1 MDVEKVRRVRKERKI
16 DEFMIAEQRKAHGQ
30 EYGAR
35 ASVGSQQMSTH
46 GPLNAVT
53 DSPPTR
59 SDETIICLPSTSFL
73 NIWCNPLPT
82 SALDSTMADGAA
94 SIPVQTD
101 PPANRGRNNR
111 NRGGGGGGAG
121 RGPRQPREQQDG
133 EQPSRGGGRNRGR
146 GGRATRGG
154 SIGVGNASQPI
165 EPSAEQVLAKEKAL
179 ALVPQDTNGDDVEA
193 EVCFICASPVVHQSV
208 APCNHR
214 TCHICSLRL
223 RALYKTK
230 TCAHCRSSAEEV
242 IFTDDANKRYED
254 YSQAE
259 LAQVDDNLGIHY
271 ESQEIF
277 EDTILLLR
285 YNCPDASCDAA
296 CLGWPDLHR
305 HVKSVHQKQ
314 MCDLCTRNK
323 KVFTHEHELFTK
335 PELQRHE
342 KYGDDVPGAD
352 NQSGFKG
359 HPECGFCRQ
368 RFYGDDDL
376 FSHCRD
382 RHERCHLCDRR
393 DGGRKPQY
401 YVDYNALEVHF
412 RKDHFVC
419 PDQECLEKKFVVFDS
434 DMDLKAHQL
443 EAHPNGL
450 TKDARR
456 DARRVDISGFDYRAP
471 HQQDRPQRNANRER
485 RGGRE
490 GGGGGGRGRDPNA
503 EPLPVSSAQPLGRA
517 ELAYQR
523 QMAIQSAQSVST
535 RNFGGRL
542 TQQTETYAARP
553 PANAPDP
560 ATITA
565 PRPVEPAAPSLGS
578 LSLQPSS
585 ATPRTTSPDR
595 SMAGL
600 TPQEQARRLRH
611 NAVNERAS
619 NLLGNDQTKLAEFR
633 NKVSVYRQG
642 AMTADRLIDAFFS
655 LFDTSSTELGKL
667 VKELADIFEIA
678 TKRDQLLKAWN
689 NWRSINEDYPSLPQ
703 SAVGQSGPSN
713 SAASVLGN
721 GLGSKRILNLKSST
735 QQSSRSNNTRSY
747 GSAVAPHSSGNPS
760 SAANLSFPPLSVSS
774 RSSSHMAGPAA
785 RVNPTQASWL
795 NSAPEMAQP
804 SRSGT
809 PSNNNMNSKAPG
821 RGGDVFPSLPKAQK
835 PTSTVF
841 SPGYTG
847 PGVRRVNAGGPS
859 SVAWGGGGGG
869 GGGSGAQSPAA
880 VDESEQQ
887 KIVRKGKQGKKQ
899 VLFNWG

>member
-1 MDVEKVRRVRKERKI
+1 
-16 DEFMIAEQRKAHGQ
+16 
-30 EYGAR
+30 
-35 ASVGSQQMSTH
+35 
-46 GPLNAVT
+46 
-53 DSPPTR
+53 
-59 SDETIICLPSTSFL
+59 
-73 NIWCNPLPT
+73 
-82 SALDSTMADGAA
+82 MADA
-94 SIPVQTD
+94 SAPTQSQND
-101 PPANRGRNNR
+101 QSANRGR
-111 NRGGGGGGAG
+111 
-121 RGPRQPREQQDG
+121 
-133 EQPSRGGGRNRGR
+133 SNRGR
-146 GGRATRGG
+146 GGRAGNRAPREGQDGEQTQGNNSNRNAGKSRGRGG
-154 SIGVGNASQPI
+154 RGRGGAGGAHAPTDSRDQPTT
-165 EPSAEQVLAKEKAL
+165 EQQIQAKGKAL
-179 ALVPQDTNGDDVEA
+179 ALVPQGEDGEDVEA

-230 TCAHCRSSAEEV
+230 TCAHCRTSAEEV
-242 IFTDDANKRYED
+242 IFTDDANKRFED
-254 YSQAE
+254 YNTQQFAHS
-259 LAQVDDNLGIHY
+259 DDNLGIRY
-271 ESQEIF
+271 ESQDIF

-285 YNCPDASCDAA
+285 YNCPDSSCDAA

-305 HVKSVHQKQ
+305 HVKSVHHKQ

-323 KVFTHEHELFTK
+323 KVFTHEHELFT
-335 PELQRHE
+335 PQELRRHE
-342 KYGDDVPGAD
+342 KHGDDIPGAE

-368 RFYGDDDL
+368 RFYGDDEL

-393 DGGRKPQY
+393 DGGRQPQY

-434 DMDLKAHQL
+434 EMDLKAHQL

-471 HQQDRPQRNANRER
+471 HQQDRPQRNPNRER
-485 RGGRE
+485 R
-490 GGGGGGRGRDPNA
+490 GGGRGRDPNA
-503 EPLPVSSAQPLGRA
+503 DPLPVSSAQPMGRA
-517 ELAYQR
+517 EMAYQR

-535 RNFGGRL
+535 RSFGGQL
-542 TQQTETYAARP
+542 TQPTEAYAARA
-553 PANAPDP
+553 PANAPEP
-560 ATITA
+560 ATVTA
-565 PRPVEPAAPSLGS
+565 TRPARQDLFPSLGS
-578 LSLQPSS
+578 LSLQPTS
-585 ATPRTTSPDR
+585 AIPRSTSPDR
-595 SMAGL
+595 SMADL

-619 NLLGNDQTKLAEFR
+619 NLLRNDQTKLAEFR
-633 NKVSVYRQG
+633 NKVSLYRQG
-642 AMTADRLIDAFFS
+642 AMTADHLIDAFFS

-689 NWRSINEDYPSLPQ
+689 NWRSINEDYPSLPH
-703 SAVGQSGPSN
+703 AAGGQSGPST

-721 GLGSKRILNLKSST
+721 GIGSKRILNLKSST
-735 QQSSRSNNTRSY
+735 AQSSRSNNTRSY
-747 GSAVAPHSSGNPS
+747 GSAVAPHSGGNPS
-760 SAANLSFPPLSVSS
+760 SAGGLSFPPLSASS
-774 RSSSHMAGPAA
+774 RSSTPAA
-785 RVNPTQASWL
+785 PPVRVNPSQASWL
-795 NSAPEMAQP
+795 NSAPASARPTPQP

-809 PSNNNMNSKAPG
+809 PSNSKPPG
-821 RGGDVFPSLPKAQK
+821 RGGDIFPSLPKAQK

-847 PGVRRVNAGGPS
+847 AGVRRVNAPGPS
-859 SVAWGGGGGG
+859 NVAWGS
-869 GGGSGAQSPAA
+869 GSSSNVQSPPA
-880 VDESEQQ
+880 VEESPEQRT
-887 KIVRKGKQGKKQ
+887 VRKGKQGKKQ

>member
-1 MDVEKVRRVRKERKI
+1 M
-16 DEFMIAEQRKAHGQ
+16 A
-30 EYGAR
+30 
-35 ASVGSQQMSTH
+35 
-46 GPLNAVT
+46 
-53 DSPPTR
+53 DS
-59 SDETIICLPSTSFL
+59 SA
-73 NIWCNPLPT
+73 PT
-82 SALDSTMADGAA
+82 SAQND
-94 SIPVQTD
+94 
-101 PPANRGRNNR
+101 
-111 NRGGGGGGAG
+111 
-121 RGPRQPREQQDG
+121 
-133 EQPSRGGGRNRGR
+133 QPSNRARNNRGR
-146 GGRATRGG
+146 GGRGGNRAPREGQDGEQPQGSNRNAGRAKGRGG
-154 SIGVGNASQPI
+154 RRGGGAGGAPQPQ
-165 EPSAEQVLAKEKAL
+165 PQPQDAKDQPTTEQQIQAKGKAL
-179 ALVPQDTNGDDVEA
+179 AMLPQTQDGDDVEA

-230 TCAHCRSSAEEV
+230 TCAHCRTSAEEV
-242 IFTDDANKRYED
+242 IFTDDANKRFED
-254 YSQAE
+254 YNVQEFAHN
-259 LAQVDDNLGIHY
+259 DDNLGIHY
-271 ESQEIF
+271 ESQDIF
-277 EDTILLLR
+277 EDTVLLLR
-285 YNCPDASCDAA
+285 YNCPDPSCDAA

-305 HVKSVHQKQ
+305 HVKSVHHKQ

-323 KVFTHEHELFTK
+323 KVFTHEHDLFT
-335 PELQRHE
+335 PQELRRHE
-342 KYGDDVPGAD
+342 KHGDDIPGAE

-368 RFYGDDDL
+368 RFYGDDEL

-393 DGGRKPQY
+393 DGGRQPQY

-434 DMDLKAHQL
+434 EMDLKAHQL

-471 HQQDRPQRNANRER
+471 HQQDRPQRNNRER
-485 RGGRE
+485 R
-490 GGGGGGRGRDPNA
+490 GGGRGRDPNA
-503 EPLPVSSAQPLGRA
+503 DPLPVSSAQPMGRA

-523 QMAIQSAQSVST
+523 QMAIQSAQSVTT
-535 RNFGGRL
+535 RSFGGQL
-542 TQQTETYAARP
+542 TQPTETYAARA
-553 PANAPDP
+553 PANAPEP

-565 PRPVEPAAPSLGS
+565 PRPVQDSFPSLGS

-585 ATPRTTSPDR
+585 ATPRSSSPDR

-611 NAVNERAS
+611 NAVNERAA
-619 NLLGNDQTKLAEFR
+619 NLLRNDQTKLAEFR
-633 NKVSVYRQG
+633 NKVSLYRQG
-642 AMTADRLIDAFFS
+642 AMTPDHLIDAFFA

-667 VKELADIFEIA
+667 IKELADIFEIA

-703 SAVGQSGPSN
+703 ASGGQSGPSN

-735 QQSSRSNNTRSY
+735 AQSSRSNNTRSY
-747 GSAVAPHSSGNPS
+747 GSAVAPHSSGNPAS
-760 SAANLSFPPLSVSS
+760 TGGLSFPPLSASS
-774 RSSSHMAGPAA
+774 RSSTPAA
-785 RVNPTQASWL
+785 PPVRVNPTQATWL
-795 NSAPEMAQP
+795 NSAPASARPTPQP
-804 SRSGT
+804 SRSAT
-809 PSNNNMNSKAPG
+809 PSNSKPPG
-821 RGGDVFPSLPKAQK
+821 RGGDNFPSLPKAQK

-847 PGVRRVNAGGPS
+847 AGVRRINTPGPS
-859 SVAWGGGGGG
+859 TAAWAA
-869 GGGSGAQSPAA
+869 GSSNGVTSPPA
-880 VDESEQQ
+880 VEESPEQT
-887 KIVRKGKQGKKQ
+887 IVRKGKQGKKQ